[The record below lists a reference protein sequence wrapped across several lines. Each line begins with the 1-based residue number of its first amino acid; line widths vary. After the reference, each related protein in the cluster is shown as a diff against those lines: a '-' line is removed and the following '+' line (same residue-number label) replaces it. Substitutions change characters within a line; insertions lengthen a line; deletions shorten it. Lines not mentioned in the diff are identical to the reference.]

1 MQGTVTC
8 GSWIRGPENLNLV
21 VLGKSLKKRDSA
33 SPSVLEIFSFDPQT
47 ASLSNSPQVTY
58 VFEETEGEPVKIAV
72 HPSGDDFVCSTS
84 KGGCKLL
91 ELSGQETKLKLLAKE
106 LPPLHDVGPQN
117 CMAFSVDGSKFAT
130 GGVDG
135 RLRILEWPSLRI
147 ILDEAKAHNSV
158 RDMDFRPVSFALMS
172 CVITFFA
179 ELYASVCLSYSSLDS
194 EFLAST
200 STDGSARIWKAEDGS
215 AVATLTRNSDE
226 KIELCRFS
234 KDGMKPFLFCAVQK
248 GDKAVTSVYD
258 ISTWKKIGYKRLL
271 RKPAAVMSIS
281 LDGKYLAL
289 GSKDGDVCVA
299 EVKTMEVSHLSRRL
313 HLGTCIASLEFCPS
327 QRVVLTTS
335 SEWGAV
341 VTKLNVPADWKEW
354 QIYLVL
360 VGLFL
365 ASAIAFYFFFQNSD
379 SFWKFPLESDRPRG
393 PKFEILDPQCSE
405 DAFEPL
411 DISSSALSLQGFNF
425 HHRRPSSPSIFS
437 LNMGTM
443 DSHYLQL
450 RVAVKATP
458 GSPSSAEMS
467 GADVEEEEEKS
478 EIYSHNMTEAMGAG
492 EFNNACS
499 SMLRLGNWGTPGD
512 VDKLRKIGVKTV
524 FCLQQDPDL
533 EYFGVDISAIQDYAK
548 ACGDI
553 QHLRAQI
560 RDFDSFDLRIQLP
573 AVVSKLHKAINRNG
587 GVTYI
592 HCTAGLGRAPAVALA
607 YMFWVQ
613 GYKLNEAH
621 ELLMSKRS
629 SFPKLNAIKSATA
642 DILTGL
648 QKKLVTLKWK
658 NNNYST
664 VEISGLDIG
673 WGQRIPLE
681 LDEDRKFWI
690 LKRELLEGVYEYK
703 YIVDGEWTVNKY
715 ELVTTVN
722 KDGHIN
728 NYVEVFDDDKGSVN
742 GVLRKRLTGDDAVL
756 TREDRLKIRKS
767 LETLPGDEE

>member
-8 GSWIRGPENLNLV
+8 GSWIRRPENLNLV

-58 VFEETEGEPVKIAV
+58 VFEETEGEPVTIAV

-106 LPPLHDVGPQN
+106 LPPLHDAGPQN

-158 RDMDFRPVSFALMS
+158 RDMDF
-172 CVITFFA
+172 
-179 ELYASVCLSYSSLDS
+179 SLDS

-215 AVATLTRNSDE
+215 AVASLTRNSDE

-271 RKPAAVMSIS
+271 RKPAAIMSIS

-365 ASAIAFYFFFQNSD
+365 ASAIAFYIFFQNSD
-379 SFWKFPLESDRPRG
+379 SFWKFPHASDRPRG
-393 PKFEILDPQCSE
+393 PKFEILDPQYSE
-405 DAFEPL
+405 DAFGPL
-411 DISSSALSLQGFNF
+411 D
-425 HHRRPSSPSIFS
+425 
-437 LNMGTM
+437 M
-443 DSHYLQL
+443 
-450 RVAVKATP
+450 
-458 GSPSSAEMS
+458 
-467 GADVEEEEEKS
+467 
-478 EIYSHNMTEAMGAG
+478 
-492 EFNNACS
+492 
-499 SMLRLGNWGTPGD
+499 
-512 VDKLRKIGVKTV
+512 
-524 FCLQQDPDL
+524 
-533 EYFGVDISAIQDYAK
+533 
-548 ACGDI
+548 
-553 QHLRAQI
+553 
-560 RDFDSFDLRIQLP
+560 
-573 AVVSKLHKAINRNG
+573 
-587 GVTYI
+587 
-592 HCTAGLGRAPAVALA
+592 
-607 YMFWVQ
+607 
-613 GYKLNEAH
+613 
-621 ELLMSKRS
+621 
-629 SFPKLNAIKSATA
+629 
-642 DILTGL
+642 
-648 QKKLVTLKWK
+648 
-658 NNNYST
+658 
-664 VEISGLDIG
+664 
-673 WGQRIPLE
+673 
-681 LDEDRKFWI
+681 
-690 LKRELLEGVYEYK
+690 
-703 YIVDGEWTVNKY
+703 
-715 ELVTTVN
+715 
-722 KDGHIN
+722 
-728 NYVEVFDDDKGSVN
+728 
-742 GVLRKRLTGDDAVL
+742 
-756 TREDRLKIRKS
+756 
-767 LETLPGDEE
+767 